1 MQNRAM
7 FFRRVAL
14 TEAVSY
20 LVLLGIAMPLKY
32 AAGMPWAVRVVG
44 SIHGALVIAFCWT
57 LWRLV
62 RDSGWPLRRAAFL
75 FGASLV
81 PFAPFVLDRR
91 VKEWAQHPT
100 ERPLA
105 PEARAS

>member
-1 MQNRAM
+1 MQNRAL

-32 AAGMPWAVRVVG
+32 AAGMPWAVRIVG
-44 SIHGALVIAFCWT
+44 SLHGALVIVFCWT

-62 RDSGWPLRRAAFL
+62 RESDWPLRRAAL
-75 FGASLV
+75 VFGASLV
-81 PFAPFVLDRR
+81 PIVPFVLDRR
-91 VKEWAQHPT
+91 VKAWAQDPT
-100 ERPLA
+100 ELRPL
-105 PEARAS
+105 